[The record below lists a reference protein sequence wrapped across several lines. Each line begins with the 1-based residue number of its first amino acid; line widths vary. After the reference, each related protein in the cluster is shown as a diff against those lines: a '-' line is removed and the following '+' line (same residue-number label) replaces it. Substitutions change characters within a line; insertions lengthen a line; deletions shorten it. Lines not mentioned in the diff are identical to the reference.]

1 MSFLETLLGLG
12 EVLLKLLPFTHSE
25 LGNISFFVGMDIS
38 DIVIT
43 SIISLLLF
51 FSIKWGRALYQSFKE
66 DEKNIDF
73 LLDTLKLYDG
83 KIEEN
88 YIEFGEKLKSNMHIW
103 HLWNEFDESIIKS
116 KNHFTEKI
124 EYRNSID
131 SEYFFNKK
139 NLLNHVGSK
148 WYSTVPSL
156 LLGIGLIGTFLG
168 LFVGLIH
175 FDITGEANALKKSMQ
190 ILIHAAGVKF
200 ASSIWGLVLS
210 LIFTY
215 FDKKL
220 ENKLHSKIGEIQ
232 RRIDYAFKRKT
243 AEQSLNSIYE
253 NGTEQRDAL
262 NDLRSTLN
270 TTIIESQAKSDSIMG
285 EKFDRLVNVLENFA
299 SKTSDSNSAALEQ
312 TISSFM
318 DGIKQAGA
326 EQGNA
331 LADVLSNSTE
341 KLGELVHVIERTAH
355 LQEERNQQLR
365 KDIEDIKSSQ
375 QEMLDK
381 LGETLTRGAR
391 EATESLTQAGLSLA
405 NSQNAVLDKL
415 SSTSEMLA
423 QSPKELERIFGELK
437 TNASEI
443 EQSINKMT
451 ESLKNAPTHI
461 QLFSNS
467 AQKLEQFGDKIQMV
481 GSGFSKFND
490 SIENYRKTVDSA
502 TLSLQDSAN
511 QAQSTNKYSLETYQS
526 ISSQYNILLDKNK
539 QSIEEFSRTVKTY
552 LDDYHRSTQDGVQ
565 KTFSSFNSELSK
577 FASTMAEAI
586 RELDDAIEQLSA
598 KVTK

>member
-1 MSFLETLLGLG
+1 MSFLETILGLG

-25 LGNISFFVGMDIS
+25 LGHISFFTGMDIS

-43 SIISLLLF
+43 TIISLLLF
-51 FSIKWGRALYQSFKE
+51 FSIRWGMALYRSFRE
-66 DEKNIDF
+66 DEKDIDF
-73 LLDTLKLYDG
+73 LVDTLRLYDG
-83 KIEEN
+83 KLQKN
-88 YIEFGEKLKSNMHIW
+88 YVEFGEKLKSNKRIW
-103 HLWNEFDESIIKS
+103 LLWNEFDESIIKS
-116 KNHFTEKI
+116 KNHFTEEI

-139 NLLNHVGSK
+139 NLLTHIGSK

-210 LIFTY
+210 LLFTY

-220 ENKLHSKIGEIQ
+220 ENKLHDKIDEIQ
-232 RRIDYAFKRKT
+232 QKIDYSFERKT
-243 AEQSLNSIYE
+243 AEQSLNAIYE

-270 TTIIESQAKSDSIMG
+270 TTIIESQAKSDSIMS

-299 SKTSDSNSAALEQ
+299 SKTSDSNSSALEQ
-312 TISSFM
+312 TIASFM

-331 LADVLSNSTE
+331 LADVLSKSTE
-341 KLGELVHVIERTAH
+341 KLGELVQVIENTAH

-365 KDIEDIKSSQ
+365 KDIEDIKTSQ

-381 LGETLTRGAR
+381 VGEALTRGAK
-391 EATESLTQAGLSLA
+391 EASESLTQAGLALA
-405 NSQNAVLDKL
+405 NSQNGVLDKL

-437 TNASEI
+437 TNASAI
-443 EQSINKMT
+443 EQSINNMT

-467 AQKLEQFGDKIQMV
+467 AQKLEQFGDKIQTV

-490 SIENYRKTVDSA
+490 SIENYRQTVDSA
-502 TLSLQDSAN
+502 TSSLKDSAS
-511 QAQSTNKYSLETYQS
+511 QAQNTNKYSLETYQN
-526 ISSQYNILLDKNK
+526 ISNQYSTLLDKNK
-539 QSIEEFSRTVKTY
+539 QSIEEFSKSVKMY
-552 LDDYHRSTQDGVQ
+552 LDDYHRNTQDGVQ
-565 KTFSSFNSELSK
+565 KTFSSFNGELSK
-577 FASTMAEAI
+577 FASTMTEAI

-598 KVTK
+598 KVSR